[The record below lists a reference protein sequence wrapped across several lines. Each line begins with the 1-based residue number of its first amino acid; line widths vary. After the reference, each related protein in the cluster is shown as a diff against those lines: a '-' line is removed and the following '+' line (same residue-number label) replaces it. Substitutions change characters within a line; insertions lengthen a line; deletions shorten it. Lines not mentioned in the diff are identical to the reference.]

1 MAQNAAVGRRFA
13 GSSAIR
19 SPAARPDEK
28 LSAAVSTLTSPAF
41 RVRELGILAALALVV
56 VITTAYNSRFLSV
69 QSVRDLLLNASII
82 ALLTV
87 GQTLV
92 VITRN
97 VDLSVGSVLGLTA
110 FMTGNLFV
118 GRPGMP
124 VVVAVLAG
132 LLVGAVCG
140 AVNGAVTAVGKVPSL
155 VVTLGTLYVFRGVDY
170 AWAGGRQINAAD
182 LPDSLLTLGSGRFLG
197 IPYLVAITVLLVA
210 VAAYALRSYRTGREL
225 YAIGS
230 NPDAAVLAGIPVGR
244 RLFAAFVLSGA
255 VAGLA
260 GVLFT
265 ARYGTVDATA
275 GTGFELQV
283 ISAVVVGG
291 VAICG
296 GATATSG
303 GQANPSAQIKQGLK
317 VAFLPKQLNNPYFT
331 VADAGGLARSRSS
344 AARARRW
351 VRPRPARP
359 RRSRTSTP
367 WPSSARTRSS
377 SPPTTPTPWCRPSRR
392 PSRRASRS

>member
-1 MAQNAAVGRRFA
+1 MSTAVQGQAEAAAGAGRGASRLV
-13 GSSAIR
+13 
-19 SPAARPDEK
+19 E
-28 LSAAVSTLTSPAF
+28 VAF

-56 VITTAYNSRFLSV
+56 AITTVVNPRFLSV
-69 QSVRDLLLNASII
+69 QSIRDLLLNAAVI

-92 VITRN
+92 VVTRN

-110 FMTGNLFV
+110 FMTGTLFV
-118 GRPGMP
+118 GRPGLP

-132 LLVGAVCG
+132 VLVGVVCG

-155 VVTLGTLYVFRGVDY
+155 VVTLGTLYVFRGIDY

-197 IPYLVAITVLLVA
+197 VPYLVAIAVILVA
-210 VAAYALRSYRTGREL
+210 AAAYALRSYRSGREL

-230 NPDAAVLAGIPVGR
+230 NPEAAVLAGIPVGR

-291 VAICG
+291 VAIFG
-296 GATATSG
+296 GSG
-303 GQANPSAQIKQGLK
+303 SVVGAALGALLLSTIGSAIVVLRVPSFWQQAIVGALLIGAIALDR
-317 VAFLPKQLNNPYFT
+317 L
-331 VADAGGLARSRSS
+331 LALRIAAALRQRSVRSG
-344 AARARRW
+344 
-351 VRPRPARP
+351 
-359 RRSRTSTP
+359 
-367 WPSSARTRSS
+367 
-377 SPPTTPTPWCRPSRR
+377 
-392 PSRRASRS
+392 

>member
-1 MAQNAAVGRRFA
+1 VSATVQGQVEAAAGRG
-13 GSSAIR
+13 GSR
-19 SPAARPDEK
+19 LVE
-28 LSAAVSTLTSPAF
+28 VAF

-56 VITTAYNSRFLSV
+56 IVTTVVNPRFLSG
-69 QSVRDLLLNASII
+69 QSIRDLLLNAAII

-92 VITRN
+92 VVTRN

-110 FMTGNLFV
+110 FMTGNLFL
-118 GRPGMP
+118 GRPGLP
-124 VVVAVLAG
+124 VVAAVLAG
-132 LLVGAVCG
+132 VLVGIACG
-140 AVNGAVTAVGKVPSL
+140 AVNGAVTAIGKVPSL
-155 VVTLGTLYVFRGVDY
+155 VVTLGTLYVFRGIDY

-182 LPDSLLTLGSGRFLG
+182 LPDSLLTLGSGRLLG
-197 IPYLVAITVLLVA
+197 IPYLVAVTVVLVA
-210 VAAYALRSYRTGREL
+210 VAAFALRSYRSGREL

-244 RLFAAFVLSGA
+244 RLLATFVLSGA

-291 VAICG
+291 VAIFG
-296 GATATSG
+296 GSG
-303 GQANPSAQIKQGLK
+303 SVVGAALGALLLSTIGSAIVVLRVPSFWQQAIVGALLIGAIALDR
-317 VAFLPKQLNNPYFT
+317 L
-331 VADAGGLARSRSS
+331 LALRIAAALRQRSVRSG
-344 AARARRW
+344 
-351 VRPRPARP
+351 
-359 RRSRTSTP
+359 
-367 WPSSARTRSS
+367 
-377 SPPTTPTPWCRPSRR
+377 
-392 PSRRASRS
+392 

>member
-1 MAQNAAVGRRFA
+1 VSATVQGQVEAAAGRG
-13 GSSAIR
+13 GSR
-19 SPAARPDEK
+19 LVE
-28 LSAAVSTLTSPAF
+28 VAF

-56 VITTAYNSRFLSV
+56 IVTTVVNPRFLSG
-69 QSVRDLLLNASII
+69 QSIRDLLLNAAII

-92 VITRN
+92 VVTRN

-110 FMTGNLFV
+110 FMTGNLFL
-118 GRPGMP
+118 GRPGLP
-124 VVVAVLAG
+124 VVAAVLAG
-132 LLVGAVCG
+132 VLVGIACG
-140 AVNGAVTAVGKVPSL
+140 AVNGAVTAIGKVPSL
-155 VVTLGTLYVFRGVDY
+155 VVTLGTLYVFRGIDY

-182 LPDSLLTLGSGRFLG
+182 LPDSLLTLGSGRLLG
-197 IPYLVAITVLLVA
+197 VPYLVAITVVLVA
-210 VAAYALRSYRTGREL
+210 VAAFALRSYRSGREL

-244 RLFAAFVLSGA
+244 RLLATFVLSGA

-291 VAICG
+291 VAIFG
-296 GATATSG
+296 GSG
-303 GQANPSAQIKQGLK
+303 SVVGAALGALLLSTVGSAIVVLRVPSFWQQAIVGALLIGAIALDR
-317 VAFLPKQLNNPYFT
+317 L
-331 VADAGGLARSRSS
+331 LALRIAAALRQRSVRSG
-344 AARARRW
+344 
-351 VRPRPARP
+351 
-359 RRSRTSTP
+359 
-367 WPSSARTRSS
+367 
-377 SPPTTPTPWCRPSRR
+377 
-392 PSRRASRS
+392 

>member
-1 MAQNAAVGRRFA
+1 MSTAVQGQVEAVAAGRS
-13 GSSAIR
+13 GSR
-19 SPAARPDEK
+19 LVE
-28 LSAAVSTLTSPAF
+28 VAF
-41 RVRELGILAALALVV
+41 RVRELGILAALVLVV
-56 VITTAYNSRFLSV
+56 VVTTAVTPRFLSV
-69 QSVRDLLLNASII
+69 QSIRDLLLNASII

-92 VITRN
+92 VVTRN

-110 FMTGNLFV
+110 FMTGTLFV
-118 GRPGMP
+118 GRPGLP

-132 LLVGAVCG
+132 VLVGVVCG

-197 IPYLVAITVLLVA
+197 VPYLVAITVVLVA
-210 VAAYALRSYRTGREL
+210 VAAFALRSYRSGREL

-244 RLFAAFVLSGA
+244 RLFCAFVLSGA

-291 VAICG
+291 VAIFG
-296 GATATSG
+296 GSG
-303 GQANPSAQIKQGLK
+303 SVVGAALGALLLSTIGSAIVVLRVPSFWQQAIVGALLIGAIALDRLLALRIAAALRQRSVRSA
-317 VAFLPKQLNNPYFT
+317 
-331 VADAGGLARSRSS
+331 S
-344 AARARRW
+344 
-351 VRPRPARP
+351 
-359 RRSRTSTP
+359 
-367 WPSSARTRSS
+367 
-377 SPPTTPTPWCRPSRR
+377 
-392 PSRRASRS
+392 

>member
-1 MAQNAAVGRRFA
+1 VSATVQGQVEAAAGRG
-13 GSSAIR
+13 GSR
-19 SPAARPDEK
+19 LVE
-28 LSAAVSTLTSPAF
+28 VAF

-56 VITTAYNSRFLSV
+56 IVTTVVNPRFLSG
-69 QSVRDLLLNASII
+69 QSIRDLLLNAAII

-92 VITRN
+92 VVTRN

-110 FMTGNLFV
+110 FMTGNLFI
-118 GRPGMP
+118 GRPGLP
-124 VVVAVLAG
+124 VVAAVLAG
-132 LLVGAVCG
+132 VLVGVVCG
-140 AVNGAVTAVGKVPSL
+140 AVNGAVTAIGKVPSL
-155 VVTLGTLYVFRGVDY
+155 VVTLGTLYVFRGIDY

-182 LPDSLLTLGSGRFLG
+182 LPDSLLTLGSGRLLG
-197 IPYLVAITVLLVA
+197 VPYLVAITVVLVA
-210 VAAYALRSYRTGREL
+210 VAAFALRSYRSGREL

-244 RLFAAFVLSGA
+244 RLLAAFVLSGA

-291 VAICG
+291 VAIFG
-296 GATATSG
+296 GSG
-303 GQANPSAQIKQGLK
+303 SVVGAALGALLLSTICSAIVVLRVPSFWQQAIVGALLIGAIALDR
-317 VAFLPKQLNNPYFT
+317 L
-331 VADAGGLARSRSS
+331 LALRIAAALRQRSVRSG
-344 AARARRW
+344 
-351 VRPRPARP
+351 
-359 RRSRTSTP
+359 
-367 WPSSARTRSS
+367 
-377 SPPTTPTPWCRPSRR
+377 
-392 PSRRASRS
+392 

>member
-1 MAQNAAVGRRFA
+1 MSTTVQGQVEAAAAGRS
-13 GSSAIR
+13 GSR
-19 SPAARPDEK
+19 LVE
-28 LSAAVSTLTSPAF
+28 VAF

-56 VITTAYNSRFLSV
+56 IVTTAVNPRFLSV
-69 QSVRDLLLNASII
+69 QSIRDLLLNASII

-92 VITRN
+92 VVTRN

-110 FMTGNLFV
+110 FMTGTLFV
-118 GRPGMP
+118 GRPGLP
-124 VVVAVLAG
+124 VVAAVLAG
-132 LLVGAVCG
+132 VLVGTACG
-140 AVNGAVTAVGKVPSL
+140 ALNGAVTAVGKVPSL

-182 LPDSLLTLGSGRFLG
+182 LPDSLLTLGSGRLLG
-197 IPYLVAITVLLVA
+197 VPYLVAITVVLVA
-210 VAAYALRSYRTGREL
+210 VAAFALRSYRSGREL

-244 RLFAAFVLSGA
+244 RLFCAFVLSGA

-265 ARYGTVDATA
+265 AGYGTVDATA

-291 VAICG
+291 VAIFG
-296 GATATSG
+296 GSG
-303 GQANPSAQIKQGLK
+303 SVVGAALGALLLSTIGSAIVVLRVPSFWQQAIVGTLLIGAIALDRLLALRIAAALRQRSVRSAG
-317 VAFLPKQLNNPYFT
+317 
-331 VADAGGLARSRSS
+331 
-344 AARARRW
+344 
-351 VRPRPARP
+351 
-359 RRSRTSTP
+359 
-367 WPSSARTRSS
+367 
-377 SPPTTPTPWCRPSRR
+377 
-392 PSRRASRS
+392 

>member
-1 MAQNAAVGRRFA
+1 MNTAVQGQVEAGAAGRS
-13 GSSAIR
+13 GSR
-19 SPAARPDEK
+19 LVE
-28 LSAAVSTLTSPAF
+28 VAF

-56 VITTAYNSRFLSV
+56 IVTTAVNPRFLSV
-69 QSVRDLLLNASII
+69 QSIRDLLLNASII

-92 VITRN
+92 VVTRN

-110 FMTGNLFV
+110 FMTGTLFV
-118 GRPGMP
+118 GRPGLP
-124 VVVAVLAG
+124 VVVALLAG
-132 LLVGAVCG
+132 ILVGIVCG

-155 VVTLGTLYVFRGVDY
+155 VVTLGTLYVFRGIDY

-182 LPDSLLTLGSGRFLG
+182 LPDSLLSLGSGRFLG
-197 IPYLVAITVLLVA
+197 VPYLVAITVVLVA
-210 VAAYALRSYRTGREL
+210 VAAYALRSYRSGREL

-291 VAICG
+291 VAIFG
-296 GATATSG
+296 GSG
-303 GQANPSAQIKQGLK
+303 SVVGAALGALLLSTIGSAIVVLRVPSFWQQAIVGALLIGAIALDRLLALRIAAALRQRSVRSAG
-317 VAFLPKQLNNPYFT
+317 
-331 VADAGGLARSRSS
+331 
-344 AARARRW
+344 
-351 VRPRPARP
+351 
-359 RRSRTSTP
+359 
-367 WPSSARTRSS
+367 
-377 SPPTTPTPWCRPSRR
+377 
-392 PSRRASRS
+392 